1 MSQQWDKL
9 DTNTRQ
15 YIALTS
21 SGANQIQNFYALM
34 SNFETAVNAT
44 NTAIESTGS
53 AWRENARYM
62 ESIEAKTQ
70 KLKTAV
76 ENMILGDGGL
86 EKLIKLILDV
96 ATNIVKFTD
105 NAGGLVTVL
114 GTLTGVLILLGKDGI
129 TKLVAMFANLTTATE
144 VATVEFNLF
153 GTTVT
158 TTNTAINATAGV
170 VGIVILALTGLVAVI
185 SYVQNA
191 YSKATEKAKEAN
203 NAIETQKGVVSEL
216 ESELANSRKAL
227 QDLQEL
233 GKIELVDDNQIRK
246 LSLQTAELE
255 RQLAIEKENLRLQEE
270 KANKLAGKA
279 FNKIAGKKEGKL
291 VGVNNASEVS
301 QLIGSGPDYT
311 INNQFYVDENARLD
325 ERVKK
330 YIEIKKALEDFILAK
345 TNENASLE
353 EGSKQYKKNNNDID
367 LAREKLSLYNNA
379 INDLIEDMDND
390 TQALSENNEYRK
402 AYLEVYEMYGDA
414 LLENQT
420 AEEKEASLQETI
432 KKWVDD
438 TTNSLNLTAEQR
450 EELNEKIQDTIANLG
465 EEDDVLTAI
474 NEVISEYEQG
484 VESATTTTESW
495 SKQMDNLQ
503 SAYAT
508 LTTAVDEYNKTGQFS
523 LDTVQDLLALSP
535 EYLNMLQFENGQVRL
550 NEEAIKKKALSLI
563 DEAKAQVYKTAEQ
576 KLASLAD
583 KESSSSLDDNSQSL
597 ADNTTELLKNSK
609 ALYDN
614 AYARAFQNGDQKEA
628 RKIYDETAQQIK
640 TLDDLAKNL
649 GTSFKKTFTDSKTAT
664 KQATEAVKENK
675 EAVNAL
681 KASVEALK
689 QEVSDMEDELD
700 KYKKAISY
708 INDKIDE
715 EIDRL
720 KELRDNETNAI
731 EEKINLLEDEKRITE
746 DTAKENIKKLEEE
759 RDAIVNSTKE
769 QVEALQEKKSLEE
782 EYWNKKIQA
791 LKDQNEALDDQA
803 QLEQLLLNL
812 EKAKNTKVRVYKEG
826 QGFVWE
832 TDKQAVDKAQKELDK
847 YYRKQEYEEQLR
859 ELEDFKK
866 RSLDNYSEQ
875 IKNLN
880 DYSNKVKNN
889 YNAQID
895 SINSALAQKK
905 TTYDKEISALKTL
918 SNNIK
923 KEYDTQIKYYEDY
936 KKRFEKQLKA
946 YETEQSR
953 LLTLQLTGIDFE
965 KDNWKTRLGNLDA
978 FAEEYNK
985 KLKALNKKQEE
996 LNQKQKEL
1004 NNLQSQSSTTSSGGG
1019 GGNTNTTG
1027 GSGGGGGG
1035 GGTTQQTTGQLWKS
1049 CGKTFGTQTEAS
1061 NYSANIRGQ
1070 QSDLLSQINAKA
1082 TEVKNANPQFRS
1094 QLQKELDALQKQYGT
1109 IKDIDTSVVRI
1120 YGSGTPYVRDDQVAI
1135 VGDNPNSRE
1144 LVIGSKLNGMA
1155 MNLKKGTGVVNA
1167 QATNTLAGMFNAL
1180 GSGSASKGNFSLS
1193 DIKEKG
1199 SQSIVNI
1206 GDISLPQVRDAT
1218 DFINAL
1224 GNFENIM
1231 AQRAYSAI

>member
-1 MSQQWDKL
+1 MSKQWDTL
-9 DTNTRQ
+9 DTNTKQ

-34 SNFETAVNAT
+34 SNFETAVNAST
-44 NTAIESTGS
+44 TAIQSQGS
-53 AWRENARYM
+53 AWRENSRYM
-62 ESIEAKTQ
+62 ESIEAKVQ
-70 KLKTAV
+70 KVKTAL
-76 ENMILGDGGL
+76 EDMILGDGGL
-86 EKLIKLILDV
+86 EKLIKTILDIS
-96 ATNIVKFTD
+96 TKTIKLID
-105 NAGGLVTVL
+105 DIGGLKTVIIA
-114 GTLTGVLILLGKDGI
+114 LTSALILLNGNGLQKVFSSISTLIPMLQTATVKYTAFGI
-129 TKLVAMFANLTTATE
+129 GVTTANE
-144 VATVEFNLF
+144 AMTVSVPVIGL
-153 GTTVT
+153 
-158 TTNTAINATAGV
+158 IV
-170 VGIVILALTGLVAVI
+170 VALTGLIAVLTYVANSTDRTIDRIQELNTKIESEDNEIQQITKNIETLKNRLEELNSVDNPKFVDQQEI
-185 SYVQNA
+185 NNLTFTIHQLERELALKREIAEQDKKEREEKALKVVTNRNSYTGAEHTLMKGGEYWSNVMGDESTNYEYELEGKEYYQQVKAYTERINALKEQSNALVELNKNLDENSKEYENNQKKIEQADELIQSYNSMLIDMVSELQSATEGLDSNSVAYLLAQEAINA
-191 YSKATEKAKEAN
+191 YSDSILKYQSAEEKAKTEQDVMN
-203 NAIETQKGVVSEL
+203 F
-216 ESELANSRKAL
+216 AL
-227 QDLQEL
+227 
-233 GKIELVDDNQIRK
+233 
-246 LSLQTAELE
+246 
-255 RQLAIEKENLRLQEE
+255 
-270 KANKLAGKA
+270 
-279 FNKIAGKKEGKL
+279 
-291 VGVNNASEVS
+291 
-301 QLIGSGPDYT
+301 
-311 INNQFYVDENARLD
+311 ENAREQYQLTEEQYKELQEVVQEAIDNKDD
-325 ERVKK
+325 EEEAYSVATKA
-330 YIEIKKALEDFILAK
+330 IEEYVS
-345 TNENASLE
+345 SLE
-353 EGSKQYKKNNNDID
+353 KGEQ
-367 LAREKLSLYNNA
+367 
-379 INDLIEDMDND
+379 
-390 TQALSENNEYRK
+390 
-402 AYLEVYEMYGDA
+402 
-414 LLENQT
+414 
-420 AEEKEASLQETI
+420 
-432 KKWVDD
+432 
-438 TTNSLNLTAEQR
+438 TNSN
-450 EELNEKIQDTIANLG
+450 
-465 EEDDVLTAI
+465 
-474 NEVISEYEQG
+474 
-484 VESATTTTESW
+484 W

-535 EYLNMLQFENGQVRL
+535 EYLSMLQFENGQVRL

-614 AYARAFQNGDQKEA
+614 AYTRAFQNGDQKEA

-720 KELRDNETNAI
+720 KELRDNETDAI

-965 KDNWKTRLGNLDA
+965 NDNWKTRLGNLDA
-978 FAEEYNK
+978 FAKEYNE

-996 LNQKQKEL
+996 LNKKQKEL
-1004 NNLQSQSSTTSSGGG
+1004 NNLQSQSSTTTSDGGQTPSTSPS
-1019 GGNTNTTG
+1019 TNPNPNPTNNNND
-1027 GSGGGGGG
+1027 
-1035 GGTTQQTTGQLWKS
+1035 TGQLWKA
-1049 CGKTFGTQTEAS
+1049 GDKTFPTQSEARV
-1061 NYSANIRGQ
+1061 YSDSLSKKKNE
-1070 QSDLLSQINAKA
+1070 LLNQINAKQ
-1082 TEVKNANPQFRS
+1082 NQINNSSGQFRT
-1094 QLQKELDALQKQYGT
+1094 QLQKELDNLRTQYGA
-1109 IKDIDTSVVRI
+1109 IDTSVVRI

>member
-44 NTAIESTGS
+44 NTALESSGS

-70 KLKTAV
+70 KLKTALEQLV
-76 ENMILGDGGL
+76 LGNGGL
-86 EKLIKLILDV
+86 EKLIKTILDFSTKV
-96 ATNIVKFTD
+96 VKFID
-105 NAGGLVTVL
+105 NIGGLTTVI
-114 GTLTGVLILLGKDGI
+114 TALTTALILLNSNAI
-129 TKLVAMFANLTTATE
+129 MKLVYNFPLMIQQIAQLTSGYVAFATTATTANE
-144 VATVEFNLF
+144 VL
-153 GTTVT
+153 
-158 TTNTAINATAGV
+158 TASIPIIGLIIAGFTALIAV
-170 VGIVILALTGLVAVI
+170 VN
-185 SYVQNA
+185 YVNNA
-191 YSKATEKAKEAN
+191 YDRHLEKVKELN
-203 NAIETQKGVVSEL
+203 SDVETQKGKITEL
-216 ESELANSRKAL
+216 ESELKKTYDKIDEINK
-227 QDLQEL
+227 L
-233 GKIELVDDNQIRK
+233 GKLELVDEKQLRN
-246 LSLQTAELE
+246 LNLQTIELE
-255 RQLAIEKENLRLQEE
+255 RQIALERESLRIAQQKQEKEAYKTITAKPSKEESELITGRTSAQVTALSFMGANITSDMYAQKTDDLDVRINKYLDIKKAMEDYLLTLQ
-270 KANKLAGKA
+270 
-279 FNKIAGKKEGKL
+279 KEQNSLTEGTKEYQENQDAIDLTINAINSYDSVINSL
-291 VGVNNASEVS
+291 VGDLEEVTVGLSEES
-301 QLIGSGPDYT
+301 QYR
-311 INNQFYVDENARLD
+311 QA
-325 ERVKK
+325 
-330 YIEIKKALEDFILAK
+330 YIEI
-345 TNENASLE
+345 
-353 EGSKQYKKNNNDID
+353 
-367 LAREKLSLYNNA
+367 YNKY
-379 INDLIEDMDND
+379 
-390 TQALSENNEYRK
+390 T
-402 AYLEVYEMYGDA
+402 DA
-414 LLENQT
+414 LLEGMT
-420 AEEKEASLQETI
+420 AEEKEANLQSTI
-432 KKWVDD
+432 NQWIDD
-438 TTNSLNLTAEQR
+438 TTSSLNLTAEQR

-465 EEDDVLTAI
+465 EEDDVLTAV

-746 DTAKENIKKLEEE
+746 DTAKENVKKLEEE

-782 EYWNKKIQA
+782 EYWNNKIQA

-866 RSLDNYSEQ
+866 RSLNNYSEQ

-1004 NNLQSQSSTTSSGGG
+1004 NNLQSQSSTTSSDGG

-1035 GGTTQQTTGQLWKS
+1035 GGITQQTTGQLWKS